1 MRSYTDGFPH
11 PRRDCGDYR
20 GSEEAMAEPDPDTAD
35 DAKRDAAA
43 DDAKRDAA
51 ADDAKR
57 DAAADDANWRWAND
71 WD

>member
-1 MRSYTDGFPH
+1 MSRSPFGWDLPPGCAH
-11 PRRDCGDYR
+11 KMIDDACGADNVT
-20 GSEEAMAEPDPDTAD
+20 ELQENEPDPDT
-35 DAKRDAAA
+35 
-43 DDAKRDAA
+43 